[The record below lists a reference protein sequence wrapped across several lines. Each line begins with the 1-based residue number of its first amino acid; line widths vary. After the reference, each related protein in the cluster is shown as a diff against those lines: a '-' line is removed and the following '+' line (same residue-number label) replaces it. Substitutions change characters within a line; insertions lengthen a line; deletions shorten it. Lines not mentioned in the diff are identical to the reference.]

1 MFFKRPVDSCSQNL
15 TIEFTLNVKGAWAVY
30 INVKDIAFYSTIYQ
44 NSNLVLLFYFQLL
57 FHKSF
62 GIQRQNLAV
71 EKLAQGLAKLLLL
84 RIMNP
89 RETFLAVFM
98 KM

>member
-1 MFFKRPVDSCSQNL
+1 MFFKHPADSCPQNS
-15 TIEFTLNVKGAWAVY
+15 TIEITLNVKGAWAVY
-30 INVKDIAFYSTIYQ
+30 INFKGIAFYSTIYQ
-44 NSNLVLLFYFQLL
+44 NSNLAMLFYFQLL

-84 RIMNP
+84 RIMSP
-89 RETFLAVFM
+89 RETFLAVSM
-98 KM
+98 KT